1 MYDLL
6 IQYKILDEKKYT
18 KEKIKEDKMKFKN
31 ALENKLQDYEL
42 RQRELIKNLSDK
54 LRLSEKFVKTSKF

>member
-1 MYDLL
+1 
-6 IQYKILDEKKYT
+6 LDEKKYT